1 MAWALRSPVEHTWEL
16 HELHDWTGLKTP
28 RTPGQRDNI
37 SQGARRDRRNR
48 PRLKDLLAKLKRS
61 ENAESQLYQVVGQI
75 QIQVSKVSEVSHS
88 TSFESETSVLSTE
101 GAVVTAICLQ
111 GSGPHFCPGGNPNAS
126 RRSGENHFQVQPFSM
141 FLAIVRLKEF
151 GGPITVALQGL
162 VLGGGLAMAMLADL
176 RVLDVNASVCFGNLS
191 RGMVPCM
198 FLSLMLPSL
207 GVTEALD
214 FYLTD
219 DLLSAAAWLE
229 KTHGGTHDVLVD
241 GSGAAKSEAFAA
253 LRRSSFAAAPA
264 LSAADLPLRFATEAA
279 ALQLSLKF
287 EAPTVFFT
295 HIAPESQTEKEEHVK
310 LQQNTLEVPEV
321 PESTSFSLD
330 FLQKRILSLNPL
342 QLAQSMSRATPRL
355 RSQIGVPR
363 RPRWRWQQC
372 EGMEQVLPMLLNLLR
387 LLEISSVYRT
397 GRWFTNL
404 RPVQA

>member
-61 ENAESQLYQVVGQI
+61 ENAESQLNQVVGQI

-229 KTHGGTHDVLVD
+229 KTHGVNDVLVD

-264 LSAADLPLRFATEAA
+264 LSVADLPLRFATEAA
-279 ALQLSLKF
+279 ALQLSLKC

-310 LQQNTLEVPEV
+310 QQNTLEVPE

-342 QLAQSMSRATPRL
+342 HLAQSMSRATPRL